1 MPERGRFDLN
11 HSGFGEGL
19 AQNLA
24 LLHEFGTRDT
34 SRIRGDGLLGVLD
47 NGIVNAEE
55 LFIESPEH
63 RGTVFDPFAQAST
76 TPPCRCKVDLV
87 TSKGYSRAMPSPTD
101 AEIFTR
107 WADTEAPLL
116 PILHAFHDRDGFL
129 REEAIHASSTTIS
142 HSMLPGR
149 APRGCAP
156 DRSAS

>member
-55 LFIESPEH
+55 IFIESPER
-63 RGTVFDPFAQAST
+63 RGTVFDLFAQASR
-76 TPPCRCKVDLV
+76 PRP
-87 TSKGYSRAMPSPTD
+87 
-101 AEIFTR
+101 
-107 WADTEAPLL
+107 
-116 PILHAFHDRDGFL
+116 
-129 REEAIHASSTTIS
+129 ASARLT
-142 HSMLPGR
+142 
-149 APRGCAP
+149 
-156 DRSAS
+156 